1 MSTCFRGAITVAA
14 GLTLLPLVAMAD
26 AGLPQGERAPPYS
39 EQAAYAEASRDLL
52 ASLTFS
58 PLNRPSY
65 ASRTSDLMYLDNGV
79 VLEGGDLE
87 TLDGHT
93 SGFRVTA
100 GFSPADLPHLD
111 LGAEFTYRES
121 DEVPTRYA
129 DQAMLV
135 NTTTLGGSLVAGV
148 RMGRFGLY
156 AKSGFAEWEGD
167 PVTQGEPLY
176 AAANGTARIQGFGAR
191 LQHNRLVSRLEFEE
205 IDAPSMAHLNLI
217 TASLHY
223 AF

>member
-1 MSTCFRGAITVAA
+1 MAT
-14 GLTLLPLVAMAD
+14 GLTLLPLMAMAET
-26 AGLPQGERAPPYS
+26 GTPQGVHSPLYS
-39 EQAAYAEASRDLL
+39 EPAAYTEASHDLL
-52 ASLTFS
+52 ASLTMTRLA
-58 PLNRPSY
+58 PAY
-65 ASRTSDLMYLDNGV
+65 AGKTSDLMYLDNGL
-79 VLEGGDLE
+79 VLEGGDLQ
-87 TLDGHT
+87 TPDGYT
-93 SGFRVTA
+93 SGFRLTA
-100 GFSPADLPHLD
+100 GFSPMNLPRLD

-121 DEVPTRYA
+121 DEVPTRHA
-129 DQAMLV
+129 DQALLV

-148 RMGRFGLY
+148 RLGQVGFY

-176 AAANGTARIQGFGAR
+176 MATTGTARIQGFGAR

>member
-1 MSTCFRGAITVAA
+1 MAA
-14 GLTLLPLVAMAD
+14 GLMLLPHVAMAETS
-26 AGLPQGERAPPYS
+26 ASPGANMPLHNEP
-39 EQAAYAEASRDLL
+39 AAYTEASRALL

-58 PLNRPSY
+58 TLSRPSY

-87 TLDGHT
+87 TIDGYT
-93 SGFRVTA
+93 SGFRLTA
-100 GFSPADLPHLD
+100 GFSPVNLPQLD

-121 DEVPTRYA
+121 DEVPTRYS
-129 DQAMLV
+129 DQALLV

-148 RMGRFGLY
+148 RMGQLGFY

-167 PVTQGEPLY
+167 PVSPSEPQY
-176 AAANGTARIQGFGAR
+176 MATTGTARIQGLGAR

-205 IDAPSMAHLNLI
+205 INAPSMAHLNLI
-217 TASLHY
+217 TASLHF

>member
-1 MSTCFRGAITVAA
+1 MKVCFRGAVAMA
-14 GLTLLPLVAMAD
+14 ACLTLLPLSAVAEDGMTVAD
-26 AGLPQGERAPPYS
+26 EPLAYS
-39 EQAAYAEASRDLL
+39 HASLDLL
-52 ASLTFS
+52 AALSHT
-58 PLNRPSY
+58 PLNAPAY
-65 ASRTSDLMYLDNGV
+65 AGKTSDLMYLDNGL
-79 VLEGGDLE
+79 VLEGSDLQ
-87 TLDGHT
+87 TPDGYT

-100 GFSPADLPHLD
+100 GFSPVNLPRLD

-121 DEVPTRYA
+121 DEVPTRHA
-129 DQAMLV
+129 DQALLV

-148 RMGRFGLY
+148 RLGQLGLY

-167 PVTQGEPLY
+167 PVTQSESLY
-176 AAANGTARIQGFGAR
+176 MATAGTARIQGFGAR

>member
-1 MSTCFRGAITVAA
+1 MAA
-14 GLTLLPLVAMAD
+14 GLTLLPLSALAD
-26 AGLPQGERAPPYS
+26 TGMPQGEPAPLYS
-39 EQAAYAEASRDLL
+39 EPAAYTEASHELL
-52 ASLTFS
+52 ASLNAS

-87 TLDGHT
+87 TIDGYT

-100 GFSPADLPHLD
+100 GFSPMNLPLLD

-121 DEVPTRYA
+121 DEVPTRQA

-135 NTTTLGGSLVAGV
+135 DTTTLGGSLVAGV
-148 RMGRFGLY
+148 RMGQFGLY

-167 PVTQGEPLY
+167 PVTQSESLY
-176 AAANGTARIQGFGAR
+176 AATNGTARIQGFGAR
-191 LQHNRLVSRLEFEE
+191 LQRDRLVSRLEFEE

>member
-1 MSTCFRGAITVAA
+1 MSACFRGAMIMAA
-14 GLTLLPLVAMAD
+14 SLTLPPLVAMAD
-26 AGLPQGERAPPYS
+26 NGLPEGGHAPLYS
-39 EQAAYAEASRDLL
+39 EPVAYTDASHDLL
-52 ASLTFS
+52 ASLALPS
-58 PLNRPSY
+58 LKRPSY
-65 ASRTSDLMYLDNGV
+65 ASRTSDLMHLDNGV

-87 TLDGHT
+87 SIDGHT

-100 GFSPADLPHLD
+100 GFSPTNLPQLD

-121 DEVPTRYA
+121 DEVPTHHS

-148 RMGRFGLY
+148 RMGQLGLY
-156 AKSGFAEWEGD
+156 AKSGFAEWDGD
-167 PVTQGEPLY
+167 PVTQTEPLF
-176 AAANGTARIQGFGAR
+176 ATNGTARIQGFGAR
-191 LQHNRLVSRLEFEE
+191 LQYDRLVSRLEFEE
-205 IDAPSMAHLNLI
+205 IDSPSMAHLNLI